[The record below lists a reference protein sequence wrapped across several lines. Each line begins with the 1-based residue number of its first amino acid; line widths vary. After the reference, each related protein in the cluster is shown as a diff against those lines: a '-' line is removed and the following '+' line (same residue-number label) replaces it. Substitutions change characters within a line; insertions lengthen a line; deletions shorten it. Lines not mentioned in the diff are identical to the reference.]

1 VLSAITRT
9 ISLLKRKTLMKFTI
23 ATRSSMTPKTPS
35 KALNVSLK
43 YVAKTM
49 NQKLNG
55 NIAGISMRKTWLLSR
70 SKWMRGRLKELR
82 KILKS

>member
-1 VLSAITRT
+1 MPSAITRT

-23 ATRSSMTPKTPS
+23 ATRSFMTPKTPS

-55 NIAGISMRKTWLLSR
+55 NIAGISTKKTWLLSR
-70 SKWMRGRLKELR
+70 SKWTRGRLKESK